1 MHFIKN
7 PSLARYIP
15 WAIWLCGGV
24 FYCYQ
29 FVLRVSP
36 SVMTKDLMV
45 AFQVNSYVLGILS
58 AFYYYAYDALQIPL
72 GFIMDR
78 FGPRRVLTFSTLL
91 CVIGTFLF
99 ATADALP
106 LASTGRLL
114 MGAGSAC
121 AFIGTLKLATLWFP
135 PQKVGKVI
143 GFTMVLGTIGATS
156 GGAPLAFLLEHIGWR
171 SSLFIMSGLGLI
183 LASAMWFIIRDK
195 NTSTTNEISFPSAH
209 ELGKNLAQL
218 LKTPQFWFI
227 AVYSSFMYVPLAAF
241 ADLWGVPYLSTV
253 YHIERKIAAS
263 AIAMIFL
270 GMAIASPITT
280 YLSDYFQTRR
290 KPMILGASFSL
301 VFYII
306 IVFIPIPLPF
316 MYVLLFL
323 TGASFTGQLL
333 GFAAI
338 CEIIPS
344 SMSGLTLGLTNMIV
358 MLSGVIFQPLV
369 GWVLDKSWNG
379 KIVQGIPFYTL
390 ANWKLAL
397 LAIPICLVIAVLL
410 TFFMHETF
418 GKNSTKNIG

>member
-1 MHFIKN
+1 MKFIKN
-7 PSLARYIP
+7 PSFIRYIP
-15 WAIWLCGGV
+15 WAIWLCGGL

-36 SVMTKDLMV
+36 SIMTTELMR
-45 AFQVNSYVLGILS
+45 AFQVNGYALGILS

-78 FGPRRVLTFSTLL
+78 FGPRRVLTVSTSL
-91 CVIGTFLF
+91 CVAGSFLF
-99 ATADALP
+99 ASATSLP
-106 LASTGRLL
+106 LASIGRLL

-171 SSLFIMSGLGLI
+171 ASLFLMSGLGLM
-183 LASAMWFIIRDK
+183 LALAMWFIIRDK
-195 NTSTTNEISFPSAH
+195 NTPSLKETPLPSARD
-209 ELGKNLAQL
+209 LWKGLSQL
-218 LKTPQFWFI
+218 LRTSQFWFI
-227 AVYSSFMYVPLAAF
+227 AIYSSLMYVPLAAF

-253 YHIERKIAAS
+253 YNLERKIAAS

-270 GMAIASPITT
+270 GIAVASPITT

-290 KPMILGASFSL
+290 QPMIISAICSIAL
-301 VFYII
+301 YII
-306 IVFIPIPLPF
+306 IILVPVPLPI
-316 MYVLLFL
+316 MYGLLFL
-323 TGASFTGQLL
+323 AGISFTGQLL

-344 SMSGLTLGLTNMIV
+344 SMSGLTLGLTNMTV
-358 MLSGVIFQPLV
+358 MLSGVIFQPFI
-369 GWVLDKSWNG
+369 GWVLDKAWDG
-379 KIVQGIPFYTL
+379 KIDQGLPFYTL

-397 LAIPICLVIAVLL
+397 SSIPICLFIALLL
-410 TFFMHETF
+410 TYFIRETF
-418 GKNSTKNIG
+418 AKNHVSS

>member
-7 PSLARYIP
+7 PSLLRYIP
-15 WAIWLCGGV
+15 WAIWSCGGL

-36 SVMTKDLMV
+36 SVMTNDLMV

-91 CVIGTFLF
+91 CVVGTFLF
-99 ATADALP
+99 ATADALS
-106 LASTGRLL
+106 LASVGRLL

-143 GFTMVLGTIGATS
+143 GFTMVLGTLGATS

-171 SSLFIMSGLGLI
+171 SSLFLMSGLGLI

-195 NTSTTNEISFPSAH
+195 NSSTVSETSFPSARD
-209 ELGKNLAQL
+209 LGKSLTRL

-227 AVYSSFMYVPLAAF
+227 AVYSSLMYVPLAAF

-263 AIAMIFL
+263 AIAMIFF
-270 GMAIASPITT
+270 GIAIASPITT

-290 KPMILGASFSL
+290 KPMIIGATFSL
-301 VFYII
+301 FFYII
-306 IVFIPIPLPF
+306 IVFIPVPLPL

-358 MLSGVIFQPLV
+358 MLSGVIFQPFV
-369 GWVLDKSWNG
+369 GWVLDKFWDG
-379 KIVQGIPFYTL
+379 KIEQGIPFYTL
-390 ANWKLAL
+390 TNWKFAL
-397 LAIPICLVIAVLL
+397 LSIPVCLLIAIVL
-410 TFFMHETF
+410 TCFMHETF
-418 GKNSTKNIG
+418 EKNSTKI

>member
-1 MHFIKN
+1 MYFIKN

-171 SSLFIMSGLGLI
+171 SSLLIMSGLGLI
-183 LASAMWFIIRDK
+183 LASAMWFIICDK
-195 NTSTTNEISFPSAH
+195 NTSTVNEISFPSAR
-209 ELGKNLAQL
+209 ELGKNLVQL

-263 AIAMIFL
+263 AIAMIFF

-316 MYVLLFL
+316 MYILLFL

-344 SMSGLTLGLTNMIV
+344 SMSGLTLGLTNMVV
-358 MLSGVIFQPLV
+358 MLSGVIFQPFV
-369 GWVLDKSWNG
+369 GWILDKSWNG

-397 LAIPICLVIAVLL
+397 LSIPVCLVIALLL
-410 TFFMHETF
+410 TLFMHETF
-418 GKNSTKNIG
+418 GKNSTKDIG